1 MFSAATNACMMYSIS
16 IQGAHLSYL
25 SGKLQTNQ
33 LKPLWVVQQFLQ
45 YFFRASWHEYFYT
58 SSLLWSIRQYLET
71 FGVALTRETYSGHL
85 VGRGRDAAKPFALL
99 CTGWSVPT
107 TKNFPAHTSKV
118 PRQRILGA
126 APTEVYPW
134 ECIFILFLWKASS
147 PINQLEYCQVA
158 FSHAPSVIPSIANQ
172 NEWNQHKYLRGS
184 WFTNKE

>member
-1 MFSAATNACMMYSIS
+1 MEPGSPALQRDSTVWATRETLILCKAEVWM
-16 IQGAHLSYL
+16 
-25 SGKLQTNQ
+25 GKFRPSLQ
-33 LKPLWVVQQFLQ
+33 
-45 YFFRASWHEYFYT
+45 
-58 SSLLWSIRQYLET
+58 LLNTKDIWPYLET

-126 APTEVYPW
+126 APTEVYSW